1 MRRLSHSTL
10 ALVMI
15 ALGGVSACGD
25 PVGAPAAPRDDKVV
39 SVTVAPSNIVIFLGD
54 KLTLSA
60 TVIARPDQADRRVR
74 WASQNPAVAS
84 VDDAGIVSALARGTT
99 RITATSIA
107 DTTVVGTAVVS
118 VVGPVGPSVT
128 ISEISHNGAAVDLT
142 NAFGTLDVA
151 LNVDGASPVVSRVD
165 VIMTSAGADT
175 AVATFQPSSAA
186 APGPVTLTFNS
197 VGLRNGQWTLKV
209 RVILTS
215 GTITVSS
222 SVMITINN
230 Q

>member
-1 MRRLSHSTL
+1 
-10 ALVMI
+10 MI
-15 ALGGVSACGD
+15 ALGSFSACGD
-25 PVGAPAAPRDDKVV
+25 PLGAPAAPGDDQVL
-39 SVTVAPSNIVIFLGD
+39 SVTVAPSNVVIFRGD

-84 VDDAGIVSALARGTT
+84 VDDGGIVSALATGTT

-107 DTTVVGTAVVS
+107 DTTVVGMAAVS
-118 VVGPVGPSVT
+118 VAGPFGPSVT
-128 ISEISHNGAAVDLT
+128 IADISHNGASVDLT

-151 LNVDGASPVVSRVD
+151 INVDGASPAVSRVE
-165 VIMTSAGADT
+165 VIMTSAGIDT
-175 AVATFQPSSAA
+175 VVATFQPSSAA

-197 VGLRNGQWTLKV
+197 VGLRNGLWTLKV

-215 GTITVSS
+215 GTITESS
-222 SVMITINN
+222 SVMIAINN